1 MLVIEKVSLKIHSI
15 STISMSKYLQ
25 LKAYFVLL
33 LLAAGIAH
41 TGLCFTLLILDIYI
55 IKITLYSSIT
65 SIILL
70 IYNGSSYN
78 IK

>member
-25 LKAYFVLL
+25 LKAFVLL